1 MDMGHDPEWT
11 WVTTLNGHGSEK
23 KTFTG
28 WTWLDIISHKGLAAL
43 IPSKALG
50 VVVGVL
56 AFLPFAQR
64 FVRCFIFSCSL
75 LHLWCR
81 VEVS

>member
-1 MDMGHDPEWT
+1 
-11 WVTTLNGHGSEK
+11 
-23 KTFTG
+23 
-28 WTWLDIISHKGLAAL
+28 LAAL

-50 VVVGVL
+50 VVVGIL

-64 FVRCFIFSCSL
+64 FVRCVIFSFSL